1 MTNILI
7 RDLDE
12 QTHRTLA
19 RRAGDRGQSLQQY
32 LTAELTRLA
41 SAPTLEEVL
50 RRIEGHR
57 GGRVG
62 FDEAVA
68 DLAAERGRE

>member
-1 MTNILI
+1 MANILI

-12 QTHRTLA
+12 QTHGTLA
-19 RRAGDRGQSLQQY
+19 RRAVERGQSLQQY
-32 LTAELTRLA
+32 LTVELTRLA
-41 SAPTLEEVL
+41 SAPTLDEVL
-50 RRIEGHR
+50 RRIEEQR

>member
-1 MTNILI
+1 MPNILI
-7 RDLDE
+7 RGLDE

-32 LTAELTRLA
+32 LSVELTRLA

-50 RRIEGHR
+50 DRIEGHR

-62 FDEAVA
+62 FDEAAA
-68 DLAAERGRE
+68 DLAAERGRQ